1 MPADKGFIYIL
12 TNPSFPEYVKIG
24 YADNVEERVDRLN
37 KTECTPFA
45 FRIYATYEV
54 SGRLK
59 DIPLHDLIDSLNGGL
74 RSRDEI
80 NGKIR
85 TREFYALSPEEAYEI
100 LYKIAK
106 INGLE
111 GNLKKYK
118 MSKEEEQDIAD
129 AEEIKELALNR
140 HHFKEVD
147 FSSSI
152 TGHKYH
158 GKTGS
163 DGTLCIIDVDEGKE
177 VPNRNKPS
185 KKEIVGQAIVD
196 LGGSIEKDD
205 TLYQRYHRLTKMILG
220 E

>member
-1 MPADKGFIYIL
+1 MPADKGYIYIL
-12 TNPSFPEYVKIG
+12 TNPSFPDYVKIG
-24 YADNVEERVDRLN
+24 YADDVDKRVDELN
-37 KTECTPFA
+37 RSECTPFG
-45 FRIYATYEV
+45 FRVFATYEV

-85 TREFYALSPEEAYEI
+85 VREFYALSPDEAFAI
-100 LYKIAK
+100 LLKIAK

-111 GNLKKYK
+111 DKLVKRTAT
-118 MSKEEEQDIAD
+118 KEELQDEAD

-140 HHFKEVD
+140 HHFKEID
-147 FSSSI
+147 FTSSI

-163 DGTLCIIDVDEGKE
+163 DGTLCIIDMDTGKE
-177 VPNRNKPS
+177 VPNKSEPS
-185 KKEIVGQAIVD
+185 KKAIVGQAIVD
-196 LGGSIEKDD
+196 LGGTIDKND

-220 E
+220 K

>member
-12 TNPSFPEYVKIG
+12 TNPSFPDYVKIG
-24 YADNVEERVDRLN
+24 YADDVDKRVDELN
-37 KTECTPFA
+37 RSECTPFG
-45 FRIYATYEV
+45 FRVYATYEV

-85 TREFYALSPEEAYEI
+85 VREFYALSPEEAYSI
-100 LYKIAK
+100 LLKIAK

-111 GNLKKYK
+111 HKLIKRTAT
-118 MSKEEEQDIAD
+118 KEQLQDEAD

-140 HHFKEVD
+140 HHFREID
-147 FSSSI
+147 FTSSA
-152 TGHKYH
+152 TGHHYH